1 MLPLYLFSLLQCN
14 PLYSFMKFH
23 EEFTVR
29 CDLKESKEY
38 LNQFNLQMDK
48 VSYRIVG
55 VVYVGVV
62 TPNSVRS
69 RGIQLKW
76 VESSGWRRLLR
87 HLPTA

>member
-1 MLPLYLFSLLQCN
+1 
-14 PLYSFMKFH
+14 MKFH

-55 VVYVGVV
+55 VV

-76 VESSGWRRLLR
+76 VVSSGWRRLLR